1 MKHLLLTTIAAVVLV
16 GCATMQSPEP
26 TTAKASN
33 LNAVPADEIDWG
45 WRHNPTFPNEAYGP
59 RTDVNPDLIGDNHL
73 FDVWVPDG
81 DGPYPVMI
89 YAHGGGFQTGSKVKA
104 LGSMP
109 KVREDNVVFVSINY
123 TLRRRSTVAMRDT
136 VDAINY
142 IKANHE
148 KYKIDPEKLFLSGN
162 SAGGIMMNYIIYTL
176 KMPDI
181 LGTWQNAYYRDQG
194 ADLSMNNL
202 REVGI
207 PVVIEMGGLYPTDKN
222 HSSLAAFT
230 FASNNWASG
239 SYGMFIGKKKDSVAQ
254 VWLNG
259 KWIMN
264 VNDGINTGESYP
276 DMAEWI
282 NSTAYSSSNTPT
294 PTPTP
299 DNEGR
304 TPLDKAKRHPE
315 TADLLRKHGGK
326 TAEELKA
333 AGK

>member
-104 LGSMP
+104 IGGRPALA
-109 KVREDNVVFVSINY
+109 EDNVVFISLNY
-123 TLRRRSTVAMRDT
+123 TLQQGPTKGIGDG

-162 SAGGIMMNYIIYTL
+162 SAGGIMMNYIIFTL

-315 TADLLRKHGGK
+315 IADLLRKHGGK
-326 TAEELKA
+326 TGEELKA
-333 AGK
+333 EGK

>member
-59 RTDVNPDLIGDNHL
+59 RTDFNPDLIGDNHL

-89 YAHGGGFQTGSKVKA
+89 YAHGGGFTSGSKVKA

-109 KVREDNVVFVSINY
+109 KVREDNVVFISINY
-123 TLRRRSTVAMRDT
+123 TLRRGSTVAMRDT

-148 KYKIDPEKLFLSGN
+148 KYKMDPEKIFLSGN
-162 SAGGIMMNYIIYTL
+162 SAGGIMMNHIIFDR
-176 KMPDI
+176 KMPGV
-181 LGTWQNAYYRDQG
+181 LGTWQSAYYRSQF
-194 ADLSMNNL
+194 ANLSINNL
-202 REVGI
+202 RAVGI
-207 PVVIEMGGLYPTDKN
+207 PVVISMSKLYPEDKG
-222 HSSLAAFT
+222 HSALAGHT
-230 FASNNWASG
+230 FVANNWAAG
-239 SYGMFIGKKKDSVAQ
+239 NFGMFIGKDSGSVGQ

-264 VNDGINTGESYP
+264 VNDGIDTGESYP
-276 DMAEWI
+276 DLAEWI
-282 NSTAYSSSNTPT
+282 YSTAYSSSNT

-304 TPLDKAKRHPE
+304 TPLDKAKRHPK
-315 TADLLRKHGGK
+315 TANLLRKHGGK
-326 TAEELKA
+326 TGEELKA
-333 AGK
+333 EGK